1 MTNHLVYRYDVSKT
15 DDGVGGEEGAF
26 CKCHSAFPFFPSRIR
41 SLCSKHRSR
50 RLPATRIFDRHS
62 HTRAFCVQLAMVTWK
77 QRVGRKW
84 VLEGRHTLQV
94 TYSWTVRVCKAWL
107 HSPSNIH
114 HLACPKNKKRLSTP
128 VASLL
133 AMTDNYLIRGLI
145 IKSCI
150 LVKST
155 NSTVLPSSY
164 SVMCMLGR
172 RSTHKSRSTWQWSPR
187 QSENHVWGPYGLR
200 ESRWTLLRG
209 DCKGWISSW
218 KYAVG
223 FNLLLFSFFTL
234 SFPTGRGSSSD
245 IVQLTLTWSVLF
257 PIPYSLFL
265 SFASFPRSTL
275 FLFPHHAYTRT
286 HTHTLSPSIPTLS
299 CSYYFVNELKRNTT
313 GKHSRT
319 LRSSQRV

>member
-1 MTNHLVYRYDVSKT
+1 MRARRHAYASSHIQLESKGFAQCDCIHCRT
-15 DDGVGGEEGAF
+15 YIIS
-26 CKCHSAFPFFPSRIR
+26 HS
-41 SLCSKHRSR
+41 LK
-50 RLPATRIFDRHS
+50 
-62 HTRAFCVQLAMVTWK
+62 
-77 QRVGRKW
+77 
-84 VLEGRHTLQV
+84 
-94 TYSWTVRVCKAWL
+94 
-107 HSPSNIH
+107 
-114 HLACPKNKKRLSTP
+114 KKRLSTP

-172 RSTHKSRSTWQWSPR
+172 RSTHKSRSTWQWSSR

-257 PIPYSLFL
+257 PIPYFCLLLL
-265 SFASFPRSTL
+265 SHALPFSFSPT
-275 FLFPHHAYTRT
+275 T
-286 HTHTLSPSIPTLS
+286 HTHVHTHILSLPPYLLFPAPTILWMNWNATQQASIHAHCDHLS
-299 CSYYFVNELKRNTT
+299 GYKPFHRASILSISSTKWSLPCSYSLQFE
-313 GKHSRT
+313 
-319 LRSSQRV
+319 SSAWQDASWKLSLSKKEKEKTIKTK